1 MSCPPQSLYGF
12 VNLTKTPSSDD
23 LNSIAINTYPFIMNF
38 AARSTPLTLP
48 DNSTLLTEDAANTIM
63 FKGNIYTLANTQIC
77 NPSSGSYNIYGTLK
91 PTKATLI
98 YTYFSQ
104 TTNQAV
110 TSYQSAIQQ
119 NTKPPFSNQPLIIL
133 LIVPI
138 YTGTPSANA
147 TYLRQ
152 LLPTITTE
160 ATYPTLETLLKGL
173 KSIGYSACIDLQLIQ
188 NASTPFGIPTNI
200 YNFTDGITLS
210 EGDWTT
216 IIGPRIIT
224 PYNLTGQ
231 DPKIVQSYNVDNG
244 QWLANTTNMGTGF
257 AILPLMTVA
266 KDSDS
271 DFIKKLRYYTQPAT
285 SSLSTT
291 AAKTNLTPNQYQC
304 LPFDQLKNLQTDPN
318 GITTVTLDKI
328 IKNNDMINGTV
339 GYMISWQQL
348 QALWIPIVVCFSLF
362 FLLWGALYIFS
373 SETEALPKATTVSTG
388 TVPTAPA

>member
-1 MSCPPQSLYGF
+1 
-12 VNLTKTPSSDD
+12 
-23 LNSIAINTYPFIMNF
+23 
-38 AARSTPLTLP
+38 
-48 DNSTLLTEDAANTIM
+48 M
-63 FKGNIYTLANTQIC
+63 FKGNIYTLATTQIC
-77 NPSSGSYNIYGTLK
+77 NPSSGSYNIYGTQK

-147 TYLRQ
+147 SYLRQ
-152 LLPTITTE
+152 LLPTSTTE
-160 ATYPTLETLLKGL
+160 ASYPTLETLLKGL
-173 KSIGYSACIDLQLIQ
+173 KSIGYTACIDLQLVP
-188 NASTPFGIPTNI
+188 NASTPFGVTTNI

-210 EGDWTT
+210 DGDWTQIT
-216 IIGPRIIT
+216 GSRIIT
-224 PYNLTGQ
+224 PFNLVGANSE
-231 DPKIVQSYNVDNG
+231 IIQSYNDDG
-244 QWLANTTNMGTGF
+244 SPKLTNMGSGLT
-257 AILPLMTVA
+257 ILPPISVT
-266 KDSDS
+266 DD
-271 DFIKKLRYYTQPAT
+271 DFKNKLHYYTQPAI
-285 SSLSTT
+285 SSAASTT
-291 AAKTNLTPNQYQC
+291 APKTNLTPNQYQC

-328 IKNNDMINGTV
+328 IKNNDEINGRV

-348 QALWIPIVVCFSLF
+348 QVLWIPIVVCFALF

-373 SETEALPKATTVSTG
+373 SETEALPKATEL
-388 TVPTAPA
+388 PTAPAPTG